1 MVEMP
6 MTLSMAIAIVHDGLS
21 ECKAHFMC
29 CLLARV
35 AQVKVRMACA
45 ERKRRFDAD
54 LGRL

>member
-6 MTLSMAIAIVHDGLS
+6 MTLSIAIAMVHDEMS

-29 CLLARV
+29 CLLAWV
-35 AQVKVRMACA
+35 AQAKVRMACA